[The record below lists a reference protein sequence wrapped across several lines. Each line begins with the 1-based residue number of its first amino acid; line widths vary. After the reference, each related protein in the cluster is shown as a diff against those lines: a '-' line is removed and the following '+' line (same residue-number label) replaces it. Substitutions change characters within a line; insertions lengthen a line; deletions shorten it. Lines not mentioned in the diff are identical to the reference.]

1 MHVMFHSAA
10 FENIHAQGVCH
21 SFLKALGD
29 CSKEFVK
36 LVVPG
41 YEFHGEYG

>member
-10 FENIHAQGVCH
+10 FENVHAQRVCY
-21 SFLKALGD
+21 SFLRPLPV
-29 CSKEFVK
+29 CSKEFAK
-36 LVVPG
+36 LVVLG